1 MLEKYVE
8 MIRQAP
14 VYDVA
19 QETPLDQAIGLTR
32 RLQNQIL
39 LNREDMQQVFS
50 FKLQIGRASCR
61 ERV

>member
-19 QETPLDQAIGLTR
+19 QETPLDQARGLSR
-32 RLQNQIL
+32 RLQNQVML
-39 LNREDMQQVFS
+39 KREDLQQVFS
-50 FKLQIGRASCR
+50 
-61 ERV
+61 